1 MEQETREKLRNLL
14 SKNGVKYY
22 CVYDWD
28 LTDEEQKKFESAEI
42 GDEIHIETPMVPVV
56 IDDGDGYFIGMYTDE
71 AKIPEE
77 FKKEK
82 TIQLERIESFI
93 ISCKASATVLKE
105 DIGLVLN
112 PYSSNSNIFAL
123 TMKEVD
129 EIYFEIINMMEE

>member
-1 MEQETREKLRNLL
+1 MEQETREKLRDLL

-28 LTDEEQKKFESAEI
+28 LTEEEQKKFESAEI

-56 IDDGDGYFIGMYTDE
+56 IDEGEGYFIGMYTDE
-71 AKIPEE
+71 AEIPEE

-82 TIQLERIESFI
+82 TVRLERIESFI

-105 DIGLVLN
+105 DVGLILN
-112 PYSSNSNIFAL
+112 PYLLDL
-123 TMKEVD
+123 TEIAFSMKEVD
-129 EIYFEIINMMEE
+129 EIYFEIIDKMEN

>member
-1 MEQETREKLRNLL
+1 MEQETREKLRDLL

-28 LTDEEQKKFESAEI
+28 LTDEEQKKFELAGI

-56 IDDGDGYFIGMYTDE
+56 IDEGDGYFIGMYTDE
-71 AKIPEE
+71 AEIPKE

-82 TIQLERIESFI
+82 TVQLERIESFI

-105 DIGLVLN
+105 DVGLILN
-112 PYSSNSNIFAL
+112 PYSLDSNVLAFS
-123 TMKEVD
+123 MKEVD
-129 EIYFEIINMMEE
+129 EIYFEIKNKMEN

>member
-1 MEQETREKLRNLL
+1 MDQETREKLRKLL
-14 SKNGVKYY
+14 SENGVEFY

-28 LTDEEQKKFESAEI
+28 LTEEEQKKFESAEI

-56 IDDGDGYFIGMYTDE
+56 IDDGEGYFIGMYTNE
-71 AKIPEE
+71 SKIPKE

-105 DIGLVLN
+105 DVGLIIN
-112 PYSSNSNIFAL
+112 PYSSDSNEVAF

-129 EIYFEIINMMEE
+129 EIYFEIINKMEK

>member
-1 MEQETREKLRNLL
+1 MEQETREKLRDLL

-56 IDDGDGYFIGMYTDE
+56 IDEGDGYFIGMYTDE
-71 AKIPEE
+71 AEIPKELI
-77 FKKEK
+77 KEK
-82 TIQLERIESFI
+82 TVQLERIESFI

-105 DIGLVLN
+105 DVGLILN
-112 PYSSNSNIFAL
+112 PYSLDSNVLAFS
-123 TMKEVD
+123 MKEVD
-129 EIYFEIINMMEE
+129 EIYFEIKNKMEN